1 LNELKLLCEYS
12 TDEGS
17 QGLLMSLLVS
27 FSALLRQAE
36 LALNQRDAELAK
48 KNRKAAKA
56 QKIDR

>member
-1 LNELKLLCEYS
+1 MHIYS
-12 TDEGS
+12 AVEGS
-17 QGLLMSLLVS
+17 QGLLMSLS